1 MKSIQGKIIVFFSI
15 FFILTVSFVGLIMF
29 INAKNIV
36 ESSVGNQAKLMAE
49 STAKIIDARKFEQI
63 LIEGETDYY
72 YYLRERLDQIRET
85 NGLLYLYTMA
95 KNKEADEYYYVVDG
109 FPIGDEDASNIGDIE
124 EDIEDYPIIEEVYR
138 SGQAMAGELVNSE
151 EYGSLIYA
159 YSPIVNTS
167 GEVIGIVGADFDA
180 TYVAENLENS
190 RKRAMWI
197 TLAVSLISV
206 VVLALMTRFLV
217 APLRLLTKQVNQVK
231 AGDLTVN
238 FSVDRKDEIGNLGHA
253 FQHMVNE
260 MNSMIYSI
268 NKNTNMLFETSE
280 RLFNSFH
287 EASANNKRII
297 SEMNGVSEGAKTT
310 VRSSEESAQA
320 IDDLTQG
327 VQYIVETAL
336 QVSDATHT
344 TVEDSKSGINTV
356 ELVSNQMNSIHQSVN
371 NSTKLV
377 QKLDHYSNDI
387 GKIIEVISAIASQTN
402 LLALNAAI
410 EAARAGEEGRGF
422 AVVADEVRKLAEQT
436 SDSLEGISELVQ
448 KIQTETSRTVEA
460 MNQVTTEV
468 DTGVTVIQRSGEAF
482 EKIKE
487 SASYVVDQ
495 VDLFTSTAEEMSAS
509 TEEVN
514 ASFEEM
520 ANIARKAA
528 GQVNEVA
535 ASVSQQSTSLNEIT
549 AFSEQLLEMAKE
561 LQDQVNKFKID

>member
-49 STAKIIDARKFEQI
+49 STAKIIDARKFGEI

-85 NGLLYLYTMA
+85 NGLLFLYTMA
-95 KNKEADEYYYVVDG
+95 KSNEADEYYYVVDG
-109 FPIGDEDASNIGDIE
+109 FPIGDEDASNLGDI
-124 EDIEDYPIIEEVYR
+124 EDIEDYPIIKEVFK
-138 SGQAMAGELVNSE
+138 SGQAMVGELVNSE
-151 EYGSLIYA
+151 EYGSIIYA

-180 TYVAENLENS
+180 TYIAENLENG
-190 RKRAMWI
+190 RKRAVWI
-197 TLAVSLISV
+197 TMAVSLISV

-217 APLRLLTKQVNQVK
+217 APLRQLTKQVDQVK

-238 FSVDRKDEIGNLGHA
+238 FSVDRKDEIGNLGQA

-287 EASANNKRII
+287 EASVNNKRII

-344 TVEDSKSGINTV
+344 TVGDSKSGINTV

-377 QKLDHYSNDI
+377 QKLDHYSNEI

-561 LQDQVNKFKID
+561 LQGQVNKFKID